1 MTEATWSAMAINERL
16 FALKLFPEFDQAVA
30 ARNRSAIIDVLQR
43 VHLSEA
49 DAAATADAILKDP
62 ARFGF

>member
-1 MTEATWSAMAINERL
+1 MTDCGWSPMTINERL

-30 ARNRSAIIDVLQR
+30 ARNRSAIIDLLQR

-49 DAAATADAILKDP
+49 DAAAAADAVLRDP